1 MKEDARTLVLSAQE
15 EKRRLA
21 IRLCGKDQP
30 VKKIVEMTS
39 VSAKAVS
46 NWIKKYRP
54 GGWPALKSRKRG
66 KAMGTNRHLS
76 PAQEAWLQTLLMD
89 KTPEQIKLDAAL

>member
-15 EKRRLA
+15 EKRRL
-21 IRLCGKDQP
+21 IIKLCGKDQP
-30 VKKIVEMTS
+30 AKEIVEMTS
-39 VSAKAVS
+39 VSARAVS
-46 NWIKKYRP
+46 NWTKKYRLS
-54 GGWPALKSRKRG
+54 GWPALKPRKRG
-66 KAMGTNRHLS
+66 KAMGTNRHLL